1 MNLMTITKTL
11 EVLTVVNM
19 NRDEQR
25 ELLYDCK
32 MAIRN
37 LVFSDL
43 IFELYEK
50 VIIGLND
57 LDEGEDLYTP
67 PFKDVSKICR
77 K

>member
-11 EVLTVVNM
+11 ELLDAKDLE
-19 NRDEQR
+19 REQQR
-25 ELLYDCK
+25 EILYECK

-50 VIIGLND
+50 VVIGLSD

-77 K
+77 R